1 MRRRSVG
8 HWLVASVAVVAI
20 AAASCGDSGGAAKS
34 AATTAGGAPGTTAP
48 ATTLAPRKGGSLS
61 IADKA
66 EIATLDPVKLTGS
79 SSVGANQAFAIF
91 DSLLINDT
99 TTGKLAPQL
108 ALSMDSPDAKVWT
121 LKLRPNVKFSDGTPL
136 DAAAVVFN
144 WKRLQDT
151 ANASPNRVTANQIT
165 AMDIV
170 DPTTLKVTLTAP
182 NSGFANLLTDRLGF
196 IGSPT
201 AIQANPTGFAS
212 KPTGAGPFVLKEWIR
227 DDRMTLTR
235 NPTYWNA
242 PRPYLD
248 ELVYRVI
255 IDGTQ
260 RERAF
265 ESKELTINRTTAP
278 ADLSAAK
285 KVNAQVTTFNSNLGT
300 EILLNHRV
308 APFNDI
314 SVREAMDYAFDPAD
328 VNAVLNDGSAPMMTS
343 LFAPGSPWRV
353 DSLKIPA
360 YNKAEAQRLFD
371 AYKTKTGSALSF
383 KFTVFQNPESQ
394 AFGQYFQAK
403 LNAYGVK
410 VDLEVLQS
418 AAVVDAVTKGAFN
431 AVHWNFPVG
440 PDPEPIVY
448 ETFNSK
454 SPTNRFG
461 YSNAVVDTALD
472 QARATTDPDARKKA
486 YQTVQEQV
494 LKDHVSVWLWH
505 GFTTYIHRPD
515 VIDLALSGDGIVLAD
530 RVWLLT

>member
-1 MRRRSVG
+1 MRRTSVR
-8 HWLVASVAVVAI
+8 HWLVAVVAVLGM
-20 AAASCGDSGGAAKS
+20 AAASCGDDSGTDTSTPG
-34 AATTAGGAPGTTAP
+34 TTAGGATPS
-48 ATTLAPRKGGSLS
+48 ATTLAPRQGGSLS

-66 EIATLDPVKLTGS
+66 EIPTLDPVKVAGS
-79 SSVGANQAFAIF
+79 SSTGGNQAFAIF

-99 TTGKLAPQL
+99 ETGKLVPQL
-108 ALSMDSPDAKVWT
+108 AASFESTDAKVWT

-144 WKRLQDT
+144 WRRLQDP
-151 ANASPNRVTANQIT
+151 ANASPNRNSANQIT
-165 AMDIV
+165 ALDVV
-170 DPTTLKVTLTAP
+170 DATTLRVTLAAP
-182 NSGFANLLTDRLGF
+182 NAGFANLLTDRLGF

-201 AIQANPTGFAS
+201 AIQANPAGFAS
-212 KPTGAGPFVLKEWIR
+212 KPIGAGPFILKDWVR

-248 ELVYRVI
+248 EIVYRVI

-260 RERAF
+260 RQRAF
-265 ESKELTINRTTAP
+265 EQKELGVNRSTAP
-278 ADLSAAK
+278 ADLTAAK
-285 KVNAQVTTFNSNLGT
+285 KANASVTTFNSNLGT
-300 EILLNHRV
+300 VLLLNHRA

-314 SVREAMDYAFDPAD
+314 SLREAMDYAFDPAD
-328 VNAVLNDGSAPMMTS
+328 VNAVLNDGSAPMTTS

-360 YNKAEAQRLFD
+360 HNRAEAQRLFD

-383 KFTVFQNPESQ
+383 KMTVFQNPESR
-394 AFGQYFQAK
+394 AFGEYFQAQ
-403 LNAYGVK
+403 LNRYGVD
-410 VDLEVLQS
+410 VDLDVGQS
-418 AAVVDAVTKGAFN
+418 AAVVDAVTKGSYT

-448 ETFNSK
+448 ETFHSK
-454 SPTNRFG
+454 SSLNRFG
-461 YSNAVVDTALD
+461 YSNPAVDAALD
-472 QARATTDPDARKKA
+472 QARATPDLEARKKA

-505 GFTTYIHRPD
+505 GFTAYIHRAELQ
-515 VIDLALSGDGIVLAD
+515 DLALSGDGIVLAD
-530 RVWLLT
+530 RVWLSS

>member
-1 MRRRSVG
+1 MKRRSAG
-8 HWLVASVAVVAI
+8 HLLVAVVAVLCV
-20 AAASCGDSGGAAKS
+20 AAASCGDSGS
-34 AATTAGGAPGTTAP
+34 DTSNPATTASGGATPS
-48 ATTLAPRKGGSLS
+48 ATTLTPKKGGSLS

-66 EIATLDPVKLTGS
+66 EIATLDPVKVAGS
-79 SSVGANQAFAIF
+79 SSTGANQAFAIF

-99 TTGKLAPQL
+99 KTGKLAPQL
-108 ALSMDSPDAKVWT
+108 AASFDSTDAKVWT

-144 WKRLQDT
+144 WKRLQDA
-151 ANASPNRVTANQIT
+151 ANASPNRNSANQIS
-165 AMDIV
+165 AMDII
-170 DPTTLKVTLTAP
+170 DATTLKVTLAAP
-182 NSGFANLLTDRLGF
+182 NAGFANLLTDRLGF

-201 AIQANPTGFAS
+201 AIQANPTGFGT
-212 KPTGAGPFVLKEWIR
+212 KPVGAGPFVLKSWVR

-242 PRPYLD
+242 PQPYLD

-260 RERAF
+260 RERSF
-265 ESKELTINRTTAP
+265 EAKELTVNRTTAP

-285 KVNAQVTTFNSNLGT
+285 KVNASVTTFNSNLGT
-300 EILLNHRV
+300 VLLLNHRT

-314 SVREAMDYAFDPAD
+314 SVREAMDYAFDPVD
-328 VNAVLNDGSAPMMTS
+328 VNAVLNDGSAPMITS

-353 DSLKIPA
+353 DSLKISA

-383 KFTVFQNPESQ
+383 KLTVFQNPESQ

-403 LNAYGVK
+403 LNQYGVK
-410 VDLEVLQS
+410 VDLDVGQS
-418 AAVVDAVTKGAFN
+418 AAVVDAVGKGTYT

-454 SPTNRFG
+454 STLNRFG
-461 YSNAVVDTALD
+461 YSNATVDAALD
-472 QARATTDPDARKKA
+472 AARATTDPDARKKA

-505 GFTTYIHRPD
+505 GFTAYIHRPE
-515 VIDLALSGDGIVLAD
+515 VNDLALSGDGIVLSD
-530 RVWLLT
+530 RVWLST